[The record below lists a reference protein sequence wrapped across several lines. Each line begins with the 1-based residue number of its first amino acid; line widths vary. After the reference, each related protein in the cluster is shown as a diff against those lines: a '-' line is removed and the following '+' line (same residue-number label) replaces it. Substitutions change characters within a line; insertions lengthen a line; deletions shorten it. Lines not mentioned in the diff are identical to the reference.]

1 MPASSRL
8 LVIAHNHPSFHPGG
22 TEIVAHGLFRYWRD
36 AAGKDVHFI
45 AAASPEQRLANPGT
59 VMQSLPGARNEYLVR
74 VGQYDWFHHLQR
86 DKIAVFTELGEL
98 LQTLRPAVVHLH
110 HFLGFGSEI
119 LPFIRRCLPD
129 AVVVLTVHDYY
140 FACHNDGIMV
150 KVGSN
155 RLCHRSGIDAC
166 HACFPQVPAG
176 SFKLRDLNLRHH
188 FAMVDHLVAPS
199 EVMRDRLADWGID
212 PDRISVIR
220 NGRDIGAAVPA
231 RDLRPGDR
239 RTRFAVL
246 GNVSPAKGQ
255 KVALQA
261 LRLLLA
267 EGFRDAELAIHG
279 APIFQTDDF
288 KAEIESLIAAC
299 DGHARM
305 LGGYE
310 SHELANRV
318 SAADWIVMPSLWWE
332 NAPLV
337 LDEAFHHGRPP
348 ICGDVGGMAE
358 RVSDGV
364 NGLHFAIGDARAL
377 ADRMRVAVE
386 STDLWQDLRGH
397 APATRDAAACARD
410 YEALFDRLVR
420 RRLAVTEAVSPSGGP
435 SDVPAIAATGHRGRA
450 ASRRRRASSPAT
462 P

>member
-1 MPASSRL
+1 MHEPKRL

-22 TEIVAHGLFRYWRD
+22 TEIVAHGLFRHWRD
-36 AAGKDVHFI
+36 VAGKDAHFI

-59 VMQSLPGARNEYLVR
+59 VLQALPGCHAEYLVR

-98 LQTLRPAVVHLH
+98 LQTIRPDVVHLH

-119 LPFIRRCLPD
+119 LPFVRRCLPD

-155 RLCHRSGIDAC
+155 RLCHRSGTDAC

-188 FAMVDHLVAPS
+188 FAMADHLVAPS
-199 EVMRDRLADWGID
+199 EIMRDRLVDWGVE

-220 NGRDIGAAVPA
+220 NGRDLGTAVPA
-231 RDLRPGDR
+231 RTLRSGER

-267 EGFRDAELAIHG
+267 EGFRDIELAIHG

-288 KAEIESLIAAC
+288 KAEVESLIAAC

-310 SHELANRV
+310 SHELASRIA
-318 SAADWIVMPSLWWE
+318 AADWIVMPSLWWE

-337 LDEAFHHGRPP
+337 LEEAFHHGRPP

-358 RVSDGV
+358 RVRDGE
-364 NGLHFAIGDARAL
+364 NGLHFSIGDPRAL
-377 ADRMRVAVE
+377 ADRLRAAVE
-386 STDLWQDLRGH
+386 TPDLWRDLSADR
-397 APATRDAAACARD
+397 PATRDAAACACD
-410 YEALFDRLVR
+410 YEELFG
-420 RRLAVTEAVSPSGGP
+420 RLATWRRTVTGVASL
-435 SDVPAIAATGHRGRA
+435 SDGSASAASGHRGRA
-450 ASRRRRASSPAT
+450 APRITQSSSPAT